1 MALATKIERLERR
14 MLAVDP
20 ATGAV
25 ARRCPACRDGAR
37 RRQVTC
43 FDGVPIWADDGG
55 TLDTACHGCGREIA
69 DVVNVIGVDPAAL

>member
-25 ARRCPACRDGAR
+25 ARRCPVCRDGAR

-43 FDGVPIWADDGG
+43 FDGVPTWADDGG
-55 TLDTACHGCGREIA
+55 TLETACPGCGREITEM
-69 DVVNVIGVDPAAL
+69 VNVIGVDPAAL